1 MPADDAPQ
9 NEVTVVSR
17 ERAQIRKRE
26 SRVTLSAWR
35 VELVLPDGRRGA
47 IVHAEPHF
55 RAEGVLLGATQEKLA
70 ELWRATLPKDAP
82 SEEPPQQL
90 G

>member
-1 MPADDAPQ
+1 MAPADAPQ
-9 NEVTVVSR
+9 PTVLSR

-55 RAEGVLLGATQEKLA
+55 RAEGALLGSTQERLA
-70 ELWRATLPKDAP
+70 ELWRATLPADVPA
-82 SEEPPQQL
+82 EEPPPQL